1 MSSRDTIS
9 REFLNFLQS
18 PGIDPARKHLSLRA
32 TTSSQ
37 KREIHGD
44 QRRNPST
51 MKVCRLC
58 FKRYLV
64 PIDRHS
70 VVSVRQNPRVLKSDG
85 LFFCPKILY
94 HFRCLLQISLTVS
107 DELKDLSIILI
118 HPALIIQV
126 LSLPNI

>member
-1 MSSRDTIS
+1 MRRHRVKKS
-9 REFLNFLQS
+9 
-18 PGIDPARKHLSLRA
+18 
-32 TTSSQ
+32 
-37 KREIHGD
+37 EIHGD

-51 MKVCRLC
+51 MKVYRLC

-64 PIDRHS
+64 PIDRYS
-70 VVSVRQNPRVLKSDG
+70 VVSVRRNLQVLKIND

-94 HFRCLLQISLTVS
+94 HFRCLLLIVLTVS

-118 HPALIIQV
+118 HPAFIIQV